1 MRHKKS
7 AKTNFKSVEI
17 VFFLIEILRS
27 FHKSTLLVDNL

>member
-1 MRHKKS
+1 VQTF
-7 AKTNFKSVEI
+7 AKKSVEI